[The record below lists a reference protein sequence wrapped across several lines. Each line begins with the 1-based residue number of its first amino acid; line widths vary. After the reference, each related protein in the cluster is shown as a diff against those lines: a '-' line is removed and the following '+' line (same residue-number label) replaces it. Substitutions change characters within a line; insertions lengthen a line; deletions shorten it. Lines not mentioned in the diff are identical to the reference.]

1 MCGRIFKMPDNAGY
15 SKKTVL
21 LLRYHHSQMFV
32 TYLFSKEELLKLVDQ
47 KLGHPLSREPIRMD
61 MIVRKRDCYF
71 NTLRDTFASV

>member
-15 SKKTVL
+15 SKNGVFVKVS
-21 LLRYHHSQMFV
+21 SQSDV
-32 TYLFSKEELLKLVDQ
+32 CYLFSKEELLKLVDQ